1 MSDEALRGSE
11 RAWRGSHDA
20 EALARALQAR
30 VRAGAL
36 PPEAGGLVERL
47 ASGAVTPDDVTL
59 AGLVG
64 HPWARDLVPPPPDD
78 LTAWFAA
85 IATFGREPFGAALL
99 AALARV
105 RAVVD
110 ELRSGFDDQPGDF
123 GTFFVE
129 MHARDRAFALGDLAR
144 VEDAIQAWLPS
155 GDPAAAA
162 AVQLA
167 IDHGLARYRGHGFD
181 VAVRS
186 AARAAAALLALAR
199 DPLDAPTV
207 RSQLAAW
214 LEEVTG
220 LVPEAELRAAVRDA
234 LAPGLLGLA
243 TDRG

>member
-30 VRAGAL
+30 VRTGAL

-47 ASGAVTPDDVTL
+47 ASGAVTPDDVSL
-59 AGLVG
+59 AGLLG
-64 HPWARDLVPPPPDD
+64 HPWLEGLVPPLPAGPVE
-78 LTAWFAA
+78 WFVALA
-85 IATFGREPFGAALL
+85 SFGREPFGAALL

-110 ELRSGFDDQPGDF
+110 GLTSGFEEQPGDF

-129 MHARDRAFALGDLAR
+129 MHARDRAFALGDLDAVKDA
-144 VEDAIQAWLPS
+144 VEGWLASTDASAGS
-155 GDPAAAA
+155 APAL

-167 IDHGLARYRGHGFD
+167 IDRGLARYRGHGFD

-186 AARAAAALLALAR
+186 AAHAAAVLLAGEETRREALATWI
-199 DPLDAPTV
+199 D
-207 RSQLAAW
+207 
-214 LEEVTG
+214 EVIG
-220 LVPEAELRAAVRDA
+220 LVPADELRAAIRDA
-234 LAPGLLGLA
+234 LAPGLLGLP
-243 TDRG
+243 TDR